1 MANYTVYHLHSD
13 LSNGTTNID
22 SVTKYTEYIE
32 RAKELGMSS
41 LAFSEHGNI
50 FEWFFKKKG
59 IEDAGMKYI
68 HAVECYLTSTLEDKF
83 RDNYHC
89 VLIARNWEG
98 VKEINRMMTVAYN
111 RNDNHF
117 YYYPRISFDE
127 IEATS
132 DNIIITSACLGGP
145 LHALE
150 SANEVARKKLS
161 AILLDEKDVEDAI
174 FAINSGEKFD
184 VVQRKLNPD
193 ISKAGQKVSELIE
206 DFSDR
211 IERGSRDTERFLKF
225 LCKNKERV
233 FFEIQHHNVD
243 SQKEYNKKL
252 YDLSKKY
259 GIRLIAGTDTH
270 ALNERHLKGRSILQ
284 RSKNVFF
291 DNEDSWDLSMKSYEE
306 LCEAYRIQN
315 ALPEEVWLEAIEN
328 TNVMASMVDTFE
340 MDYSNKYPNI
350 YENPDEEFTE
360 RVYSAIDE
368 HPYALKN
375 HSREEI
381 VERVEEE
388 LEAYKKTGASPYMLL
403 KHDLHLWEVE
413 NGIKTG
419 PGRGS
424 VSGSFIAYLLGITDM
439 DSLKFDL
446 NFFRGLYCGSKTM

>member
-89 VLIARNWEG
+89 VLIAKNWQG
-98 VKEINRMMTVAYN
+98 VKEINRMMTAAYN
-111 RNDNHF
+111 RDDNHF

-127 IEATS
+127 IEATN
-132 DNIIITSACLGGP
+132 DNIIICSACLGGP
-145 LHALE
+145 LHAVE

-174 FAINSGEKFD
+174 RSINTGEKFD
-184 VVQRKLNPD
+184 IVQRKLNPE

-291 DNEDSWDLSMKSYEE
+291 DNEDSWDLTMKSYDE
-306 LCEAYRIQN
+306 LCEAYRLQN

-328 TNVMASMVDTFE
+328 TNVMASMVEPFE

-350 YENPDEEFTE
+350 YENPDEEFTA
-360 RVYSAIDE
+360 RVYNAIDE

-388 LEAYKKTGASPYMLL
+388 IEAYKKTGASPYMLL